1 MQPSLGVLTPHAS
14 RDEMRHFLVA
24 SISGSAFKATLMGRE
39 TATGMRQPAVLR
51 AMLAGVSSVAACS
64 GMKVIESSSPLG
76 NLPSGFLIPFRWLE
90 RVDCHLS
97 LSHAER

>member
-1 MQPSLGVLTPHAS
+1 VQPSLGSGLATLTPHAS
-14 RDEMRHFLVA
+14 RDEMMHFFGCLDLGL
-24 SISGSAFKATLMGRE
+24 SM
-39 TATGMRQPAVLR
+39 
-51 AMLAGVSSVAACS
+51 AGVSSVAACS